1 MNKAEEFRNVSELRP
16 GLKGL
21 NLKVKC
27 LSKNEER
34 EVVSKNTGD
43 NLRLNEALI
52 GDVSGSIL
60 LTLWNDDIEKVQPE
74 HVYKLNNSYTT
85 VFKGSLRLNIG
96 RNGTVEELPEE
107 VEGFP
112 EVDEVNN
119 LSDKIYEERQSFRSY
134 GGYGNSRSF
143 SRNYD
148 QKNDTGRNNRRKY

>member
-1 MNKAEEFRNVSELRP
+1 MSKSEEFRNVSELRP

-43 NLRLNEALI
+43 NLRLNEALV
-52 GDVSGSIL
+52 GDVSGCIL
-60 LTLWNDDIEKVQPE
+60 FTLWNDDIEKVQPD
-74 HVYKLNNSYTT
+74 HIYKLNNSYTT

-96 RNGTVEELPEE
+96 RNGTVEELDGELE
-107 VEGFP
+107 NFP

-119 LSDKIYEERQSFRSY
+119 LSDKIYEERQSFRPYGNY
-134 GGYGNSRSF
+134 GG
-143 SRNYD
+143 
-148 QKNDTGRNNRRKY
+148 RRKY